1 MNYCQQKRINSAVR
15 FSEKKQ
21 QAMYNFISLI
31 LNNTILETES
41 VTTLQKNI
49 KYSYKNEAFFKT
61 KVTRRRNPYYG
72 FDTFEI

>member
-1 MNYCQQKRINSAVR
+1 MNKFQEQKINRAVH

-21 QAMYNFISLI
+21 QATTNFIAMI
-31 LNNTILETES
+31 LNHTLLKTES
-41 VTTLQKNI
+41 TTTLQTNI

>member
-49 KYSYKNEAFFKT
+49 KYSYKDGSFT
-61 KVTRRRNPYYG
+61 KIRVKNRNYPHFG
-72 FDTFEI
+72 FEH

>member
-1 MNYCQQKRINSAVR
+1 MNKFQQKKINRAVH
-15 FSEKKQ
+15 FSERKQ
-21 QAMYNFISLI
+21 QAANNFIAMI
-31 LNNTILETES
+31 LNHTLLKTES
-41 VTTLQKNI
+41 TTTLQTNI

>member
-41 VTTLQKNI
+41 GTTLQKNI
-49 KYSYKNEAFFKT
+49 KYSYKEGSFT
-61 KVTRRRNPYYG
+61 KVRVKNRNYPYFG
-72 FDTFEI
+72 FEH